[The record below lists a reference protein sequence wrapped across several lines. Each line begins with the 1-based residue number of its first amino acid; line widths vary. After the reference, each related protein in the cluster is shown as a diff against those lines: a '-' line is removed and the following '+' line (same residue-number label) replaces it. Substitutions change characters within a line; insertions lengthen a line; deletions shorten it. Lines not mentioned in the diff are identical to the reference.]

1 MNEPSIMLEDRR
13 DDDLEALR
21 ECSANDYCR
30 LCASIA
36 DRMVPIY
43 VDEGADHRLE
53 NKIQTHLPFL
63 NVQKNDSLPQRICYH
78 CASALLVWDELYES
92 STDAD
97 QKLRSMFEVNVSFD
111 QNVCKVTIEEH
122 DESMSAVD
130 KRYGNDGKSYERPE
144 ETNRV
149 IDIQTDPLIAPNGLI
164 SYYSCLQCDGGLI
177 FSKIKEKMMH
187 DRDIHGIWAPISLKR
202 GNNSDSTEYSC
213 NASYENT
220 DVVSDNTTLTPK
232 NINIECNDNI
242 LFNKTDLTD
251 PTLHAVRR
259 SSRCIAMCK
268 KYDNTVVDDID
279 FQPVSEVSDNH
290 FVKNE
295 PNSGDD
301 NDNDDSQTNDSEY
314 SYCSTRLNTKKTFK
328 KRKAH
333 RENDEDCKKQAKSTT
348 SGVDLFDKY
357 KVMIDDKLY
366 YKCDQCNYA
375 VAGRR
380 YKFVYHMRVHTGE
393 KPYTCEMCSKQFRTA
408 AFLRRHIVCFHEK
421 IRGYQCDIC
430 GRSFSEKRNVDD
442 HRRIHTGERPF
453 VCETCGKSFA
463 QRSSMK
469 IHWKQMHESIKSH
482 KCQYCEKSFIR
493 RCHLVAHLTHHT
505 GVRNYACEICGK
517 AFLRSGT
524 LKGHMAVHSA
534 DRPFRCIVCGDTFKL
549 KKHLKQHGRVH
560 DGDSSNQRSTFRA
573 VVGEATITPISGS
586 LDFNPPSNSPMP

>member
-202 GNNSDSTEYSC
+202 
-213 NASYENT
+213 
-220 DVVSDNTTLTPK
+220 
-232 NINIECNDNI
+232 
-242 LFNKTDLTD
+242 
-251 PTLHAVRR
+251 
-259 SSRCIAMCK
+259 
-268 KYDNTVVDDID
+268 
-279 FQPVSEVSDNH
+279 VSDNH